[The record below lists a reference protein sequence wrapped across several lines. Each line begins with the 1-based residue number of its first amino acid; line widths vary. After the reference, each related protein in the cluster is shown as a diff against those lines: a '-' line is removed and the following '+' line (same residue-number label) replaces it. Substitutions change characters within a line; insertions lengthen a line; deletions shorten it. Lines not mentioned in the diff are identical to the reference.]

1 MILCFNVIHTK
12 QMLQNMFSL
21 SLRLVPLIDIHA
33 LKKSQ
38 KSNEEKVV
46 TILGGS
52 LNLDTWP
59 DGTHVTMYIDPKQ
72 KVWFINV
79 GKDQEFQE
87 KALKMLKLSATLWRA
102 NDQPS
107 KHLPPERRSRAPFLK
122 QQPPRHAAS
131 SQQPPPQCQQP
142 PPRHQ
147 QRPPRHQQPLP
158 RHQQRS
164 PRHQQ
169 PPPPAAASSSSH
181 CCLPSSFAELDI
193 EAIGGRCTDWRGMA
207 SLSSSATA
215 WLAGWL
221 AGWRANLLRSNF
233 SIATVSFSVTF
244 HSPV

>member
-46 TILGGS
+46 TILWGS

-131 SQQPPPQCQQP
+131 SQRRAASSHRRATTS
-142 PPRHQ
+142 RH
-147 QRPPRHQQPLP
+147 

-164 PRHQQ
+164 PPAAAASRQQ
-169 PPPPAAASSSSH
+169 SSPPAATAAF
-181 CCLPSSFAELDI
+181 LPLLLSWISRPLEDGALTGAEWPRSQ
-193 EAIGGRCTDWRGMA
+193 A
-207 SLSSSATA
+207 
-215 WLAGWL
+215 
-221 AGWRANLLRSNF
+221 LRL
-233 SIATVSFSVTF
+233 
-244 HSPV
+244 PD

>member
-1 MILCFNVIHTK
+1 M
-12 QMLQNMFSL
+12 
-21 SLRLVPLIDIHA
+21 
-33 LKKSQ
+33 
-38 KSNEEKVV
+38 

-131 SQQPPPQCQQP
+131 SQRRAASSHRRATTS
-142 PPRHQ
+142 RH
-147 QRPPRHQQPLP
+147 

-164 PRHQQ
+164 PPAAAASRQQ
-169 PPPPAAASSSSH
+169 SSPPAATAAF
-181 CCLPSSFAELDI
+181 LPLLLSWISRPLEDGALTGAEWPRSQ
-193 EAIGGRCTDWRGMA
+193 A
-207 SLSSSATA
+207 
-215 WLAGWL
+215 
-221 AGWRANLLRSNF
+221 LRL
-233 SIATVSFSVTF
+233 
-244 HSPV
+244 PD